1 MSARKFQSLRPA
13 VEALEDRCLL
23 NAGHSAQLPG
33 FVLLGKHQHRK
44 HIHNEAMI
52 QVVHNMEV
60 QQRTAVISVGLK
72 GSVTMPGPVTISS
85 SNPSVVAVSETVNG
99 NGTVTVTGEALA
111 VGTTTISGSFNGMT
125 FSMSVTVVAG
135 VPGGSP
141 PLGTAGGRAG

>member
-1 MSARKFQSLRPA
+1 MSARRYRSLRPA

-33 FVLLGKHQHRK
+33 FVLLGRHQHRK
-44 HIHNEAMI
+44 HFHNEDRI
-52 QVVHNMEV
+52 QVVQNMEV
-60 QQRTAVISVGLK
+60 QQRTAVISVGAK
-72 GSVTMPGPVTISS
+72 GSVTMPGPGTVTISS

-125 FSMSVTVVAG
+125 FSMSLTVVA
-135 VPGGSP
+135 
-141 PLGTAGGRAG
+141 